1 MSAPEATDATPN
13 AGWTAS
19 DDRTIR
25 RDLRQL
31 AWPIAV
37 SMVSYSLMSLADTL
51 FVGRLGPASIAG
63 VGLGGVAAFT
73 IVCFIIGLLQGSK
86 VLVSQAVGAGRDH
99 LAARHAGAAMV
110 VAVAL
115 GFVALVVGVAIAQ
128 LLPLLTASAESGVAA
143 RDYLAIRMIGSPIVM
158 LYVASREVR
167 YGLGD
172 SRSPMVASVTGNLT
186 NIGLD
191 ALFIFGLDLGVAGA
205 AWATIVGQLVELLV
219 LVALSRRRVLAR
231 PQASDLRALFA
242 IGIPTGLQLLL
253 EVGSFALLTALI
265 AAFAEREMAAHQIAI
280 QVLHFSFLPTIAV
293 GEASSVLVG
302 RAVGADRDDAVPR
315 IARAALRV
323 SGAYAA
329 LCTLVLL
336 TLSEPLARAFTDDEA
351 LIATTRTLLLI
362 AAAFQIVDALN
373 VVGRSVLRGAGD
385 VRWAAVVGVVAA
397 WLCTPPLTLLLG
409 YGLGLGAVGGW
420 IGLCAEIAIGAALIW
435 HRVLRGRWRVI
446 AAEMRRRDAAAG
458 EAVDRVALAAA

>member
-1 MSAPEATDATPN
+1 MSSSDSPPEPANASWDA
-13 AGWTAS
+13 A
-19 DDRTIR
+19 DDRAIR
-25 RDLRQL
+25 RDLIQL

-37 SMVSYSLMSLADTL
+37 SMVSYSVMTLADTL

-86 VLVSQAVGAGRDH
+86 VLVSQAVGAGRPH

-115 GFVALVVGVAIAQ
+115 GLVALVVGIGVAQ
-128 LLPLLTASAESGVAA
+128 LLPLLTASAESGLAA
-143 RDYLAIRMIGSPIVM
+143 RDYLAVRMIGSPIVM

-191 ALFIFGLDLGVAGA
+191 ALFIFGLELGVAGA
-205 AWATIVGQLVELLV
+205 AWATVVGQLVELAV
-219 LVALSRRRVLAR
+219 LLGLARRRVLAR
-231 PQASDLRALFA
+231 PLAADLRALFS

-253 EVGSFALLTALI
+253 EVGSFALLTALL

-302 RAVGADRDDAVPR
+302 RAVGADRDDVVPR

-323 SGAYAA
+323 AGSYAA

-336 TLSEPLARAFTDDEA
+336 TLSEPLARAFTDDA
-351 LIATTRTLLLI
+351 PLVATTRTLLLI
-362 AAAFQIVDALN
+362 AAGFQIVDALN
-373 VVGRSVLRGAGD
+373 VIGRSVLRGAGD
-385 VRWAAVVGVVAA
+385 VRWSAVVGVVTA
-397 WLCTPPLTLLLG
+397 WLCTPPLTLALG
-409 YGLGLGAVGGW
+409 YGLGLGAAGGW
-420 IGLCAEIAIGAALIW
+420 VGLCAEIAIGAALIW
-435 HRVLRGRWRVI
+435 HRVLRGRWI
-446 AAEMRRRDAAAG
+446 AAEMRRRDAESGATLDAG
-458 EAVDRVALAAA
+458 ILVSA